1 MELNIV
7 WNEVIFWELVYF
19 FQLVFK
25 IKFRT
30 HQIRA
35 GIQTLQPK
43 ENKYI
48 EPDMKFSRQKFV
60 RNVIRIKAV
69 MMDVIEM
76 MKYIESVS
84 IQTIPHDIFGV
95 FWNLK

>member
-1 MELNIV
+1 MELSIV
-7 WNEVIFWELVYF
+7 WNEVIFRELF
-19 FQLVFK
+19 GFLLSKRHLMF
-25 IKFRT
+25 IIFP
-30 HQIRA
+30 IWA

-48 EPDMKFSRQKFV
+48 EPEMKFSRQKFV

-69 MMDVIEM
+69 LVDVIEM

-84 IQTIPHDIFGV
+84 QLLNLIFSG
-95 FWNLK
+95 FLFGF